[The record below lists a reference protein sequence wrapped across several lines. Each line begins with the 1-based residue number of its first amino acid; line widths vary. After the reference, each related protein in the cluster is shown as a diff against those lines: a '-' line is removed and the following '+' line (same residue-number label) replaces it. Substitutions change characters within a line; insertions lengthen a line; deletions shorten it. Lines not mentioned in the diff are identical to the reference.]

1 MGDTVILIDSCSDLP
16 IEYIEKNNI
25 PTIGLTVNFK
35 GEQIVDDFGKTLTYK
50 DFYNAVREGEMP
62 TTSQI
67 NSYTYKDIFEKY
79 IKEKKSIIYLG
90 FSSQLSGSLN
100 SSHIARNELLE
111 EYKEADIT
119 IIDTKSASLGEGLIV
134 YYANEML
141 KKGCTKDEIVNWVEE
156 NISKVN
162 HWFTVDDL
170 NHLKRGGRISSTGAM
185 IGTMLNIKPILT
197 IDGEG
202 KLVPASKVKGRKKAL
217 MSLVDE
223 FRQKSVN
230 PEEQVIF
237 ISHGDSLKDALIVK
251 DMITSEFNVKDVII
265 NNVGPVIG
273 SHAGPG
279 TIALFFI
286 GEKR

>member
-1 MGDTVILIDSCSDLP
+1 MKDTVILIDSCSDLP
-16 IEYIEKNNI
+16 REYIEKNNI
-25 PTIGLTVNFK
+25 PSIGLTVNFK
-35 GEQIVDDFGKTLTYK
+35 GQQIVDDFGKTISYK
-50 DFYNAVREGEMP
+50 EFYNAVKEGEMP

-67 NSYTYKDIFEKY
+67 NSYTYKDVFERY
-79 IKEKKSIIYLG
+79 IKEGKSIIYLG

-100 SSHIARNELLE
+100 SSYIARNELLE
-111 EYKEADIT
+111 EYTDADIT
-119 IIDTKSASLGEGLIV
+119 IIDTKSASLGEGLIA
-134 YYANEML
+134 YYACEML

-156 NISKVN
+156 NIPKVN

-185 IGTMLNIKPILT
+185 IGTMLSIKPILT

-202 KLVPASKVKGRKKAL
+202 KLVPAAKVKGRKKAI

-237 ISHGDSLKDALIVK
+237 ISHGECLKDALAIK

-265 NNVGPVIG
+265 NSIGPVIG
-273 SHAGPG
+273 AHTGPG
-279 TIALFFI
+279 TLALFFI
-286 GEKR
+286 GENR

>member
-25 PTIGLTVNFK
+25 PVIGLTVNFR
-35 GEQIVDDFGKTLTYK
+35 GEQIVDDFGKTITYK
-50 DFYNAVREGEMP
+50 EFYNAVREGEMA

-67 NSYTYKDIFEKY
+67 NSYTYKNIFEKY
-79 IKEKKSIIYLG
+79 IKEEKSIIYLG

-100 SSHIARNELLE
+100 SSYIARNELLE

-119 IIDTKSASLGEGLIV
+119 IIDTKSASLGEGLIA
-134 YYANEML
+134 YYAHEML
-141 KKGCTKDEIVNWVEE
+141 KKGCSKDEIVSWVEE
-156 NISKVN
+156 NIPKVN

-202 KLVPASKVKGRKKAL
+202 KLIPASKVKGRKKAI

-223 FRQKSVN
+223 FKQKSVN
-230 PEEQVIF
+230 PEEQVVF
-237 ISHGDSLKDALIVK
+237 ISHGDSLKDALTVK

-265 NNVGPVIG
+265 NNIGPVIG
-273 SHAGPG
+273 AHTGPG
-279 TIALFFI
+279 TLALFFI
-286 GEKR
+286 GENR

>member
-25 PTIGLTVNFK
+25 PVIGLTVNFR
-35 GEQIVDDFGKTLTYK
+35 GEQIVDDFGKTITYK
-50 DFYNAVREGEMP
+50 EFYNAVREGEMA

-67 NSYTYKDIFEKY
+67 NSYTYKNIFEKY
-79 IKEKKSIIYLG
+79 IREEKSIIYLG

-100 SSHIARNELLE
+100 SSYIARNELLE
-111 EYKEADIT
+111 EYKEVDIT
-119 IIDTKSASLGEGLIV
+119 IIDTKSASLGEGLIA
-134 YYANEML
+134 YYAHEML
-141 KKGCTKDEIVNWVEE
+141 KKGCSKDEIINWVEE
-156 NISKVN
+156 NIPKVN

-202 KLVPASKVKGRKKAL
+202 KLIPASKVKGRKKAI

-223 FRQKSVN
+223 FKQKSVN
-230 PEEQVIF
+230 PEEQVVF
-237 ISHGDSLKDALIVK
+237 ISHGDSLKDALTVK

-265 NNVGPVIG
+265 NNIGPVIG
-273 SHAGPG
+273 AHTGPG
-279 TIALFFI
+279 TLALFFI
-286 GEKR
+286 GENR